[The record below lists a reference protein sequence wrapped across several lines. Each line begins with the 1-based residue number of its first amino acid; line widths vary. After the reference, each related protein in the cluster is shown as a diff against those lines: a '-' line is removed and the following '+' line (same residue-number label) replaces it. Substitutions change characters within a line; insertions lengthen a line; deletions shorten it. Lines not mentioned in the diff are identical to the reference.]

1 MAMGRLFTPL
11 ARARRLMVIISN
23 VLLLE
28 RGGVVAAADGR
39 ETQEHVWKDVVKKRD
54 KVKSGI
60 LEGWL

>member
-1 MAMGRLFTPL
+1 
-11 ARARRLMVIISN
+11 MVIISN